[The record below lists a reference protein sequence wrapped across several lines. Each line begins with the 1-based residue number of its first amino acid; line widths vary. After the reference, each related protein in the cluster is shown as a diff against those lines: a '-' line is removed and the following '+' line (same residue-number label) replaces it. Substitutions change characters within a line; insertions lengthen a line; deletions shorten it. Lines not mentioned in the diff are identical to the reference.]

1 LAPIIKHRTMIN
13 EYEAPLF
20 IAGCLPQLKIQT
32 KDIYKSMQTLT
43 DYTKR
48 MALEHNFNEVKKCM
62 SLVERIYN
70 KGNTLVKNAV
80 ENIFIFAFSS
90 MRMLCNIVEWRMVQS
105 FMPSELYVLYIQ
117 QVIRSKD

>member
-1 LAPIIKHRTMIN
+1 MIN
-13 EYEAPLF
+13 EYETSLF
-20 IAGCLPQLKIQT
+20 IAGSLPQLKMQT
-32 KDIYKSMQTLT
+32 KDMYKSMQTLT

-105 FMPSELYVLYIQ
+105 FMPSGIYDLYIQ
-117 QVIRSKD
+117 QVLRSKD